1 MGRSYALFAVLLVTT
16 LAGCKIQVT
25 APYEG
30 AVASADMEFVCL
42 PESVCE
48 IEVADFEMD
57 MKLHAVSRPGYRF
70 VAWADGEKHLCP
82 GFTEQMTI
90 DGRAPE
96 VGELWKNPNLANT
109 LERLANVPDFVSD
122 LIDAFAV
129 EGCSPGD
136 MPAVRA
142 TALTNAY
149 VVGFLQQV
157 FADGP
162 GVGPDALAPPDDL
175 TLQTR

>member
-82 GFTEQMTI
+82 GFTEQICRIRT
-90 DGRAPE
+90 D
-96 VGELWKNPNLANT
+96 NL
-109 LERLANVPDFVSD
+109 D
-122 LIDAFAV
+122 
-129 EGCSPGD
+129 
-136 MPAVRA
+136 
-142 TALTNAY
+142 
-149 VVGFLQQV
+149 
-157 FADGP
+157 
-162 GVGPDALAPPDDL
+162 PDDPE
-175 TLQTR
+175 LQALMATDHMFYLEPVFEREAHPPGAEDLFLDSLLFD